1 MKDNIKDLLNTLT
14 QLDIN
19 PKQSVVESEE
29 ANPLLKEWQQFK
41 EQTVAPKAPINVRPN
56 PQITQAM
63 NRLAKTV
70 PGMPP
75 AARVSTSLSAAAAA
89 QETGQPLS
97 PQVKKDII
105 GAQLAA
111 GQAVLGAA
119 GTPGGGPI
127 IPALSNVQRQSQVA
141 AARTAQGAQK
151 AAQQQGIIQQEDRVP
166 FAGEVAGQKPGDQ
179 VRGTETARGSRH
191 KHPFQGRL
199 VGTSES
205 KK

>member
-1 MKDNIKDLLNTLT
+1 MKNNIKDLLNTLT

-29 ANPLLKEWQQFK
+29 ANPLLEEWQQFK
-41 EQTVAPKAPINVRPN
+41 EQTVAPQAPMKVQPN
-56 PQITQAM
+56 PEITRAM

-89 QETGQPLS
+89 QEAGRPLS
-97 PQVKKDII
+97 PQDQRNILS
-105 GAQLAA
+105 AQLAA

-119 GTPGGGPI
+119 GTPAGGPI
-127 IPALSNVQRQSQVA
+127 IPALSNIQRQSQVT
-141 AARTAQGAQK
+141 AARTAKGAQT
-151 AAQQQGIIQQEDRVP
+151 AAQQQGIIQREGRVP
-166 FAGEVAGQKPGDQ
+166 FAGEVVGQKPGDQ
-179 VRGTETARGSRH
+179 VRGTETAQRSKH

-205 KK
+205 EK